1 VASRSSVSYDEA
13 ERRRLPF
20 LQQRRARLHDVGP
33 PVDFHL
39 PVQVFYGDML
49 VAIADI
55 QVDDRIGASV
65 AFASVGFA
73 FGREEGAVSP
83 SGNKTEEMAG
93 SGGGAREKCEVL
105 RLSVFSSLE
114 AVAKAANVCIA
125 CKRIL
130 NVVEAWGR
138 GQIWLMMGW

>member
-1 VASRSSVSYDEA
+1 MRRSVAACPFFSS
-13 ERRRLPF
+13 
-20 LQQRRARLHDVGP
+20 ARLHDVGP

-83 SGNKTEEMAG
+83 SGNKTERW
-93 SGGGAREKCEVL
+93 REAEEAQGKIVECEVL